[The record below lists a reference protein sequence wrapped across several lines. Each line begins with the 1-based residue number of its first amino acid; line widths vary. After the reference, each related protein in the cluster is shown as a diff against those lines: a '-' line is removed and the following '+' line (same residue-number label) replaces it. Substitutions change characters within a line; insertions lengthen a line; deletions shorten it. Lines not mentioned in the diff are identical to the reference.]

1 MLGKLKTV
9 ALLSVVGVAV
19 LVPLFGDPRP
29 SPVTH
34 AEWARMLLRALALD
48 GVVERTASANQA
60 FSTLSWKNSLAYR
73 ADRYIQG
80 EGIEALGDGRVEAK
94 GGTGEVSY
102 PLAVVWGGDYRVR
115 LRLAGNPKT
124 PVAAEITPFGK
135 SQATGQFLIE
145 PSSEP
150 AWVGAG
156 SLHLDPGAY
165 TASVL
170 LPAGTVLEHLEL
182 APPCLRPVEP
192 FGGWRATAVT
202 QSADVAVT
210 VLRALDLESA
220 LPPAATPIELSAE
233 AFQTKGPRVLEAAVG
248 RVKLSAGPQGLQAV
262 AFVNIEGPGLYTL
275 SVFGV
280 SGAGQ
285 RWLADECQKAV
296 LCPTGDPL
304 APPDWRVVMNAP
316 FTSGRHFF
324 SVNLG
329 QGGTVER
336 LRLERKKDGLADYVG
351 TLRRLGFDVGPEG
364 SVARSRAVDAMHF
377 IAEKKRGLHWSACGD
392 VEPPPE
398 TVVAEAGLAQPA
410 APVAGPAPVPG
421 FAGENPSGG
430 PGGDPP
436 TVPGTPPSPVPS
448 PVPTTPPGSPTTL
461 TAKPPA

>member
-9 ALLSVVGVAV
+9 TLLSVVGAAV

-73 ADRYIQG
+73 ADRYMQG
-80 EGIEALGDGRVEAK
+80 EGIEVLGDGRVRAK

-102 PLAVVWGGDYRVR
+102 PLAVVRGGDYRVR

-124 PVAAEITPFGK
+124 PVTAEIAPFGK
-135 SQATGQFLIE
+135 SEATGQFLVE

-165 TASVL
+165 TASVV
-170 LPAGTVLEHLEL
+170 LPAGTILEHLEL

-210 VLRALDLESA
+210 MLKALDLESD
-220 LPPAATPIELSAE
+220 LPPAASPLEISAE
-233 AFQTKGPRVLEAAVG
+233 AFQTKGPLVLEAAVG

-262 AFVNIEGPGLYTL
+262 AFVDIQEPGLYTL

-304 APPDWRVVMNAP
+304 APPDWRIVMNAQ
-316 FTSGRHFF
+316 FISGRHFF
-324 SVNLG
+324 TVNLG
-329 QGGTVER
+329 RGATVER
-336 LRLERKKDGLADYVG
+336 LRLERKKDEPADYVG
-351 TLRRLGFDVGPEG
+351 TLRRLGFDVGTEG
-364 SVARSRAVDAMHF
+364 PVARSRAVDAMRF
-377 IAEKKRGLHWSACGD
+377 ITEKKRDLHWSACGD
-392 VEPPPE
+392 VEPPPQ
-398 TVVAEAGLAQPA
+398 TVMAEAGLAQPA

-436 TVPGTPPSPVPS
+436 TVPGTPPT

-461 TAKPPA
+461 TARPPS